1 MITYL
6 LRLLH
11 NLKLTKAFV
20 DTQQAIANDDLDT
33 LTAQFTES
41 AEKQADDLMATL
53 PKGCPYCGKPWAD
66 HYCPDWVESFFLVP
80 FTSTSTGNVS
90 TWTLGGTNSSN
101 VTYKWF

>member
-11 NLKLTKAFV
+11 NLKLAKAFV
-20 DTQQAIANDDLDT
+20 DTQQAIANNDLDT

-53 PKGCPYCGKPWAD
+53 PKGCPYCGKPLACRNKKKRF
-66 HYCPDWVESFFLVP
+66 HPIRAIMVY
-80 FTSTSTGNVS
+80 TSTGNVS

-101 VTYKWF
+101 VTYTRF